1 MTFAYLGT
9 QEIIL
14 VFGALLLLLIPAAV
28 LFVALVR
35 FLWLRAK
42 R

>member
-1 MTFAYLGT
+1 MTLAYIGT
-9 QEIIL
+9 TE
-14 VFGALLLLLIPAAV
+14 LLIVGVIFLPGLV

>member
-1 MTFAYLGT
+1 MTLAYIGT
-9 QEIIL
+9 TEILIVAG
-14 VFGALLLLLIPAAV
+14 VFLLPAAV